1 MVERRLISLPSQ
13 LQLLDRLQ
21 HLAYISSSLI
31 LISGELGAG
40 KTTLAELLFNKLPNE
55 QLQLFIALSEPL
67 SDAKI
72 RTQIITQLYE
82 HPLFDADDS
91 LFNSI
96 SLLQQK
102 HNKNESTVI
111 VLDNAELLSP
121 QLLIELAQLIRDKE
135 RFTQNEINIVL
146 LIDENRIEL
155 TVDTVSQLPGSSYIE
170 FKVDPLSKD
179 EATRLLK
186 HLFNQSDY
194 SPQLQHQDALLKQ
207 LVTCVGLPQN
217 IIRLADNICSGE
229 EKSHPPL
236 WLKTVLPAVSMM
248 LLLLLISGGIV
259 YILYP
264 QFIKPEQITTVAQE
278 IVEDPSQLLDEITD
292 RQLTAENSE
301 KSPST
306 EPLAGE
312 WADKESEDIQA
323 NLLSVGIADE
333 SAQRTVIPEQQI
345 LALPDLEKEHLSLAQ
360 GEAESLSESQILAL
374 PDLEKEPLSLV
385 QDEADTVSEVQAL
398 ILPDSEKELHS
409 APQADVVEKQSEP
422 LEAEQILVIEEK
434 IKELEQAASSV
445 ENKAVQ
451 TIQERLSAVPASYY
465 TLQLSGM
472 SSKKSVQEFTA
483 KHNLPQKN
491 ITVYQTIRN
500 DKSWYVV
507 IYGQYENRQ
516 AALHAS
522 KNLPGS
528 FANMNSWIKTY
539 QIVHQDLALT
549 NLELNNE

>member
-55 QLQLFIALSEPL
+55 QQQLFIALSEPL
-67 SDAKI
+67 SDAQI

-82 HPLFDADDS
+82 QPLFDADDS

-102 HNKNESTVI
+102 HNKNVPTVI
-111 VLDNAELLSP
+111 VLDNAELLSS

-135 RFTQNEINIVL
+135 RFTENEINIAL
-146 LIDENRIEL
+146 LIDKNRIES
-155 TVDTVSQLPGSSYIE
+155 TVDTISQLPGCSYIE

-179 EATRLLK
+179 EASRLLK

-194 SPQLQHQDALLKQ
+194 SPQLHHQEALSKQ
-207 LVTCVGLPQN
+207 LIICVGLPKN
-217 IIRLADNICSGE
+217 IIRLADDICNGNE
-229 EKSHPPL
+229 LKKPAL
-236 WLKTVLPAVSMM
+236 WLKTVFPAVSVM
-248 LLLLLISGGIV
+248 LLLLLISAGII
-259 YILYP
+259 YKLYP
-264 QFIKPEQITTVAQE
+264 QFTEQEQSTSVEQE
-278 IVEDPSQLLDEITD
+278 IIEDQSQLLDEITD
-292 RQLTAENSE
+292 RQLTAE

-312 WADKESEDIQA
+312 WDKESADIEA

-333 SAQRTVIPEQQI
+333 STQRTFIPEPQI
-345 LALPDLEKEHLSLAQ
+345 FALTDLEQDPLSLD
-360 GEAESLSESQILAL
+360 EAESLSESQILAS
-374 PDLEKEPLSLV
+374 PDSEEELLSLV

-398 ILPDSEKELHS
+398 ILPDSETELHS
-409 APQADVVEKQSEP
+409 AVQADVVEKQSEP
-422 LEAEQILVIEEK
+422 LLTEQVVVIEEV
-434 IKELEQAASSV
+434 KELELNASPI
-445 ENKAVQ
+445 ENKTTQ
-451 TIQERLSAVPASYY
+451 TTQQKLLAVPASYY

-472 SSKKSVQEFTA
+472 GNKKSVLEFTS

-491 ITVYQTIRN
+491 ITIYQTIRN
-500 DKSWYVV
+500 NKPWYVV

-516 AALHAS
+516 VALLAS
-522 KNLPGS
+522 KSLPGS

-539 QIVHQDLALT
+539 QLVHQDLALT
-549 NLELNNE
+549 NLEQNNE